1 MSTVSPSNAETL
13 LRSWTRTGLIF
24 NAWFVQTVATNCT
37 RISAD
42 GPGPNSDSV
51 PLHKFIE
58 YGDKKKRFFGLPS
71 WYRSFAFDQLMMI
84 QSSQHKKGEP
94 VARHVERRT
103 GQIFTSRSSRIT
115 SRATCT
121 RRATRTRTRKLCMYV
136 YTYGSILFSEVFY
149 FRTKVRKYFWKYE
162 STFVL
167 RSIRK
172 MYSTVTMYI
181 YGSAEERAIHVLTV
195 KFLRRYFRK
204 YNATQ
209 LNQIRSR

>member
-1 MSTVSPSNAETL
+1 
-13 LRSWTRTGLIF
+13 
-24 NAWFVQTVATNCT
+24 
-37 RISAD
+37 
-42 GPGPNSDSV
+42 
-51 PLHKFIE
+51 
-58 YGDKKKRFFGLPS
+58 
-71 WYRSFAFDQLMMI
+71 MMI

-103 GQIFTSRSSRIT
+103 GQIFTSRSSSIN

-121 RRATRTRTRKLCMYV
+121 RTRTRTRTLCMYV

-149 FRTKVRKYFWKYE
+149 FRTKVLKVRVGPTVRVLLK
-162 STFVL
+162 VL

-172 MYSTVTMYI
+172 RYSTVTMYI

>member
-103 GQIFTSRSSRIT
+103 GQIFTSRSSSIN
-115 SRATCT
+115 SRATVRVHVHVHVHVHYACMCT
-121 RRATRTRTRKLCMYV
+121 RT
-136 YTYGSILFSEVFY
+136 EVFY
-149 FRTKVRKYFWKYE
+149 FRKYSIFVRKYE
-162 STFVL
+162 STFESTKVL
-167 RSIRK
+167 SYFVPSVK
-172 MYSTVTMYI
+172 CTV
-181 YGSAEERAIHVLTV
+181 L
-195 KFLRRYFRK
+195 
-204 YNATQ
+204 
-209 LNQIRSR
+209 